1 MGLNFQTLG
10 LFLDSSGLGCEG
22 RYPSEL
28 WFWNGWKI
36 HFGPV
41 LVLGLLE
48 NACWILCVISQKM
61 KFLD

>member
-1 MGLNFQTLG
+1 MKVDIQAGYRFQ
-10 LFLDSSGLGCEG
+10 
-22 RYPSEL
+22 
-28 WFWNGWKI
+28 NGWKM